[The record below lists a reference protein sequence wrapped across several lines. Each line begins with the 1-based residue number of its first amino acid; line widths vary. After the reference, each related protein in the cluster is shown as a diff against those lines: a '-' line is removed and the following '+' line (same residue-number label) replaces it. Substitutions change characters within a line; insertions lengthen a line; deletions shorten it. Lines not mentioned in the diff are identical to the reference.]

1 MPRRVEIEF
10 SLKRVEENM
19 LAKATDVRQITE
31 RAYRR
36 GGATFLDFLD
46 AQRAYNDT
54 VQIRN
59 AALADFAKSRYA
71 IDAATGTSIEGASR
85 P

>member
-1 MPRRVEIEF
+1 
-10 SLKRVEENM
+10 M
-19 LAKATDVRQITE
+19 LSRATDVREITE

-36 GGATFLDFLD
+36 GSATFLEFLD

-54 VQIRN
+54 VQLRN
-59 AALADFAKSRYA
+59 GALGDFAKSLYS
-71 IDAATGTSIEGASR
+71 IDAATGVRTEGATQ

>member
-1 MPRRVEIEF
+1 
-10 SLKRVEENM
+10 M
-19 LAKATDVRQITE
+19 LAKATDVRQITD

-36 GGATFLDFLD
+36 GAASFLDFLD

-59 AALADFAKSRYA
+59 AALGDFAKSLYS
-71 IDAATGTSIEGASR
+71 IDAATGANTGGLR

>member
-1 MPRRVEIEF
+1 MPNQVA
-10 SLKRVEENM
+10 VEETM
-19 LAKATDVRQITE
+19 LSKATDVRQITD

-54 VQIRN
+54 VQLRN
-59 AALADFAKSRYA
+59 TALADFARSLYT
-71 IDAATGTSIEGASR
+71 IDAATGTTVEGVSR